1 MSQLNRIEKNHIPFI
16 DYMDILTPLRP
27 PSEEDIKLMNERFEI
42 LRDIINSRGIKFI
55 SMKAPERI
63 MTEEKIMKLEWG
75 LVIAVRS
82 DPEEILR
89 FWGFEKKPNNIE
101 DVKLKFLE
109 DTKNSESFKLPEEIH
124 RHVILREA
132 TEEELV
138 NYTDSMNVFEYKIGD
153 EDIVL

>member
-16 DYMDILTPLRP
+16 DYMDILTPLK
-27 PSEEDIKLMNERFEI
+27 PSEENIKFMREQYKI
-42 LRDIINSRGIKFI
+42 LNDIINELKIKPI
-55 SMKAPERI
+55 LVKAPERI
-63 MTEEKIMKLEWG
+63 MTEEKTMKLEWG
-75 LVIAVRS
+75 LVIAVRN

-132 TEEELV
+132 AEKELI